1 MVCYG
6 IFCSGK
12 RHNGTLWLLV
22 VVNNCLVVI
31 FVGIAFKVS
40 IHMHPFLS
48 VATDYRKKFQRLNM
62 IQFNTKL

>member
-1 MVCYG
+1 M
-6 IFCSGK
+6 
-12 RHNGTLWLLV
+12 V